1 MKKERKS
8 KYFIVLLVFTVIVTL
23 STLFGERGLLHL
35 YDLSKKR
42 DAVISYN
49 DALKEANR
57 NLKNKS
63 ELLKNNDHY
72 IEKIARKELGMVG
85 SGEIVYHFED

>member
-1 MKKERKS
+1 MKKEIKS
-8 KYFIVLLVFTVIVTL
+8 KYVIILLIFTVIVTL

-42 DAVISYN
+42 NSMVNYN
-49 DALKEANR
+49 NALKESNR
-57 NLKNKS
+57 DLKKKT
-63 ELLKNNDHY
+63 ELLKNDNHY
-72 IEKIARKELGMVG
+72 IEKVARKELGMVG

>member
-1 MKKERKS
+1 MKKEIKS
-8 KYFIVLLVFTVIVTL
+8 KYVIILLIFTVIVTL

-42 DAVISYN
+42 NSIVSYN
-49 DALKEANR
+49 DALRKANR
-57 NLKNKS
+57 DLKKKT
-63 ELLKNNDHY
+63 ELLKNDDHY
-72 IEKIARKELGMVG
+72 IEKVARKELGMVG